1 MRMLR
6 NVLMT
11 AAATAC
17 VAAGALALTSP
28 AQATVAECEQHLI
41 GQGYTVGPEE
51 SAACRTG
58 AEGPSHTQECIDLL
72 RDIGVRYGDAE
83 GACRR
88 AAA

>member
-6 NVLMT
+6 NLLMT
-11 AAATAC
+11 AC
-17 VAAGALALTSP
+17 LAAGALTLAAP
-28 AQATVAECEQHLI
+28 AQATTADCERHLI

-51 SAACRTG
+51 SEACRVG
-58 AEGPSHTQECIDLL
+58 AQGPAHTQECIDLL

-88 AAA
+88 AAY